1 MKHDLWNWPPLVH
14 GLIAESRPVSGSQG
28 EMPSAGLRWGR
39 APGQMESV
47 GKGKRIA
54 KFSWEFTVH

>member
-1 MKHDLWNWPPLVH
+1 MH

-39 APGQMESV
+39 APGQIESV

-54 KFSWEFTVH
+54 KFSWELTVH